1 MNKNKFSIGWY
12 MFALFGGLASGLTFS
27 KAQYHKG
34 QADAYNKIAKDLE
47 KVSEEIEEYFEEYL
61 EEHKEEE
68 SQQ

>member
-27 KAQYHKG
+27 KAQYRKG

-47 KVSEEIEEYFEEYL
+47 KASEEIEEYFEEYL